1 MRVSI
6 LQLSLFESGTPYV
19 SIMGIIRI
27 KAEDCDLVTYK
38 LHRLIGALIT
48 AGGDGKT
55 VGALSQ
61 L

>member
-1 MRVSI
+1 M
-6 LQLSLFESGTPYV
+6 

-27 KAEDCDLVTYK
+27 KAEDYDLVTYK
-38 LHRLIGALIT
+38 PHRLVGAQIT